1 MSTIVKLDET
11 VVNRIAA
18 GEVIHRP
25 SSALKELLENSIDA
39 KSTAITVIAK
49 NGGLKLLQIQ
59 DDGTGIRVSTCLV
72 QSSPCAYHAPLA
84 CLRANAV
91 GLAAHSTAVLCA
103 FWTLLLSCWPSTLA
117 LGLCAWSLSEATH
130 VFATPRPPHSRFA
143 GHATTLA
150 IYRHSQYNRLF
161 PMPRHAPP
169 LSPTNLPLFP
179 HHRPSLHEPY
189 IHSAGGHAHRL
200 RALHDEQADQV

>member
-72 QSSPCAYHAPLA
+72 QSSPLCVPCASGLLA
-84 CLRANAV
+84 CQRRRACCAQYS
-91 GLAAHSTAVLCA
+91 STMRVLDPPVV
-103 FWTLLLSCWPSTLA
+103 LLSLDLA
-117 LGLCAWSLSEATH
+117 LGLLRL
-130 VFATPRPPHSRFA
+130 VFER
-143 GHATTLA
+143 GHPCVRNAAPTSPLC
-150 IYRHSQYNRLF
+150 R
-161 PMPRHAPP
+161 PRHPACHLPT
-169 LSPTNLPLFP
+169 LS
-179 HHRPSLHEPY
+179 
-189 IHSAGGHAHRL
+189 I
-200 RALHDEQADQV
+200 

>member
-72 QSSPCAYHAPLA
+72 QSSPLCVPCASGLLA
-84 CLRANAV
+84 CQRRRACCAQYS
-91 GLAAHSTAVLCA
+91 STMRVLD
-103 FWTLLLSCWPSTLA
+103 PPVV
-117 LGLCAWSLSEATH
+117 LG
-130 VFATPRPPHSRFA
+130 PRPCARTLRLVFER
-143 GHATTLA
+143 GHPCVRNTTPTTLPLC
-150 IYRHSQYNRLF
+150 R
-161 PMPRHAPP
+161 PRHYVCHLPT
-169 LSPTNLPLFP
+169 LS
-179 HHRPSLHEPY
+179 
-189 IHSAGGHAHRL
+189 I
-200 RALHDEQADQV
+200 